1 MILSE
6 HPDITEKVYGIII
19 YDVPLYV
26 CLKYYTSYD
35 ILDIALSSGWYNHPN
50 TTCEK
55 YTINS

>member
-55 YTINS
+55 